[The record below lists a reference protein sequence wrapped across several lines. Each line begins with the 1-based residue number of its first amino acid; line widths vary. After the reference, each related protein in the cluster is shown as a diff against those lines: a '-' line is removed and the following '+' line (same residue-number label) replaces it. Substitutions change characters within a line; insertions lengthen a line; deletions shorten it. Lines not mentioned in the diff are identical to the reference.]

1 MTLKGFLKGIIYA
14 SLAIIPMLAWYVS
27 ESTFFPYITGKNF
40 AFRFLIEIAFTAFIY
55 LAVTDKTYRPK
66 SSLVFYSYGAFL
78 SILFLAN
85 VFGSNIY
92 LSFFSNFERMEGW
105 FTHLHLFLYF
115 LMLYSLYKTDKDW
128 MRIFGWF
135 SVGAIGVSFQALL
148 QLFGQKD
155 FFLTSKLFATSTI
168 QYINNSYPVS
178 MGNGLRLDSSLG
190 NAAYYGIYSLFFIC
204 ISALLALK
212 LGSWKVKGSL
222 SSWKSFAIVALGAA
236 LISSQAFIS
245 QTATSL
251 SSQNL
256 FVFGSFVWFI
266 GAVTFLWGGY
276 YFAKNLSEGRISSW
290 VFVLLGIINFIGLIY
305 TQTRGSWLGFAAAL
319 ITAALAI
326 TIGGWKRYP
335 KFAKSAALVM
345 VSVFAFFVL
354 VFSFSDS
361 SIVQNSIP
369 LKRIATIK
377 IVDILFHPIESINL
391 IKDET
396 NNYDSLKDHF
406 GEATIVS
413 RFLNMKMSIVG
424 FTQSTKTMLLGYGQE
439 NYPVV
444 FAQNFDPRMYEQE
457 SWFDRAHDVFMDW
470 LVAAGALGLIAYLS
484 LYLTPF
490 YMMWFGKNKGNVNL
504 FEKAILTGT
513 LAGYFVHNIFV
524 FDNLVSYIIFVT
536 LIAYVAARTRAS
548 EAEIKKEE
556 HMKDPKMTWLSY
568 SLIAVGLLFSICL
581 FIYTVAKPLN
591 QNLTIISALRTSPTK
606 IEDLVEKTASSSNYF
621 SRATSINSFG
631 RTETREQMLQTVMRY
646 SQIDPSSFPVDVKNS
661 FISIFN
667 DFKIN
672 SYNEFRDEVNSKPS
686 ARNASIFGSFLRQLG
701 DNTGALEAFE
711 KAHAMAPKKQA
722 ITFEYINTL
731 ISIGTK
737 ESIQKAYELAKDAY
751 LSDTGF
757 TTARD
762 VYITT
767 AAMAGHA
774 AEGEA
779 IINQIKL
786 TDPKTA
792 KDLQDKVDLIKAE
805 LKKTATKK

>member
-1 MTLKGFLKGIIYA
+1 MTLKGFLKGIVYA
-14 SLAIIPMLAWYVS
+14 SFAIMPMLAWYIS

-40 AFRFLIEIAFTAFIY
+40 AFRFLIEIAFAAFAY
-55 LAVTDKTYRPK
+55 LAVVDRAYRPK

-78 SILFLAN
+78 AILFLAN
-85 VFGSNIY
+85 VFGSNVY

-135 SVGAIGVSFQALL
+135 SVGAIGVSLQALF

-155 FFLTSKLFATSTI
+155 FFLTSKIFATSTI
-168 QYINNSYPVS
+168 QFINNVYPVS

-190 NAAYYGIYSLFFIC
+190 NAVYYGIYSLFFIC

-212 LGSWKVKGSL
+212 LNSWKVKNSL
-222 SSWKSFAIVALGAA
+222 SSWKSFAIVSVGAL
-236 LISSQAFIS
+236 LISLQSFIS
-245 QTATSL
+245 QIAMNS

-276 YFAKNLSEGRISSW
+276 YFAKDLSEGRISSW

-319 ITAALAI
+319 ITAALSI

-335 KFAKSAALVM
+335 KFAKSAALAM

-361 SIVQNSIP
+361 SIVQNSIL

-377 IVDILFHPIESINL
+377 IVNILFHPIESINL
-391 IKDET
+391 IKDES
-396 NNYDSLKDHF
+396 NNYESLKDHF

-424 FTQSTKTMLLGYGQE
+424 VTQSAKTMILGYGQE

-444 FAQNFDPRMYEQE
+444 FAQHFDPRMYEQE

-470 LVAAGALGLIAYLS
+470 LVAAGVLGLIAYLS

-490 YMMWFGKNKGNVNL
+490 YMMWFGKNKGNINL

-536 LIAYVAARTRAS
+536 LIAYVAARTRATD
-548 EAEIKKEE
+548 AEIKKEE
-556 HMKDPKMTWLSY
+556 HVKDPKITMASY
-568 SLIAVGLLFSICL
+568 ALIIAGILFSLAL
-581 FIYTVAKPLN
+581 FVYTVLKPLN
-591 QNLTIISALRTSPTK
+591 QNLTIISALRSSPTK

-621 SRATSINSFG
+621 SGAARINSFG
-631 RTETREQMLQTVMRY
+631 RTEAREQMLQTAMRY
-646 SQIDPSSFPVDVKNS
+646 SQIDPTSFPAEVKNN
-661 FISIFN
+661 FITVFN
-667 DFKIN
+667 NFKMN
-672 SYNEFRDEVNSKPS
+672 SYTEFKDEVDSNPS

-701 DNTGALEAFE
+701 DNAGALEAFE
-711 KAHAMAPKKQA
+711 KAHSLAPKKQM

-731 ISIGTK
+731 ISTGSA
-737 ESIQKAYELAKDAY
+737 ENMQKAYELAKEAY

-757 TTARD
+757 AMARD

-767 AAMAGHA
+767 AAMVGQVVESQAM
-774 AEGEA
+774 
-779 IINQIKL
+779 INEIKL
-786 TDPKTA
+786 TDPAKA
-792 KDLQDKVDLIKAE
+792 KDLQDKVDQIKAE
-805 LKKTATKK
+805 LKKMAAKK

>member
-1 MTLKGFLKGIIYA
+1 MTLKGFLKGIVYA
-14 SLAIIPMLAWYVS
+14 SFAIIPMLAWYIS

-40 AFRFLIEIAFTAFIY
+40 AFRFLIEIAFAAFAY
-55 LAVTDKTYRPK
+55 LAVVDRAYRPK

-85 VFGSNIY
+85 VFGSNVY

-128 MRIFGWF
+128 MRVFGWF
-135 SVGAIGVSFQALL
+135 SVGAIGVSFQALF

-155 FFLTSKLFATSTI
+155 FFLTSKIFATSTI
-168 QYINNSYPVS
+168 QSINNAYPVS

-190 NAAYYGIYSLFFIC
+190 NADYYGIYALFFIC

-212 LGSWKVKGSL
+212 LNTWKIKNSVIG
-222 SSWKSFAIVALGAA
+222 WKSFAIVSAGVL
-236 LISSQAFIS
+236 LISLQSFIS
-245 QTATSL
+245 QKAMAL

-256 FVFGSFVWFI
+256 FVFGSFIWFVGSVI
-266 GAVTFLWGGY
+266 FLWGGY
-276 YFAKNLSEGRISSW
+276 YFAKNLSEGRVSSW
-290 VFVLLGIINFIGLIY
+290 VFVLIGFVNFVGLIY
-305 TQTRGSWLGFAAAL
+305 TQTRGSWVGFAAA
-319 ITAALAI
+319 IGAASLSI
-326 TIGGWKRYP
+326 VIGGWKRYP
-335 KFAKSAALVM
+335 KLARSAAAVILAIVT
-345 VSVFAFFVL
+345 FFVL

-361 SIVQNSIP
+361 KLVQNSIV
-369 LKRIATIK
+369 LKRISTIK
-377 IVDILFHPIESINL
+377 VANMLFHPVESISL
-391 IKDET
+391 IKDES
-396 NNYDSLKDHF
+396 NNYESLKAHF

-424 FTQSTKTMLLGYGQE
+424 FTQSAKTMMLGYGQE

-490 YMMWFGKNKGNVNL
+490 YMMWFGKNKGNINL

-524 FDNLVSYIIFVT
+524 FDNLISYIIFVT
-536 LIAYVAARTRAS
+536 LIAYVAARTRATD
-548 EAEIKKEE
+548 AEIRKEE
-556 HMKDPKMTWLSY
+556 TAKDSKMTALSY
-568 SLIAVGLLFSICL
+568 VLITSGVLFSLGL
-581 FIYTVAKPLN
+581 FIFTVVKPLN
-591 QNLTIISALRTSPTK
+591 QNLTIISALRSSPTK

-621 SRATSINSFG
+621 SGATRINSFG
-631 RTETREQMLQTVMRY
+631 RTEAREQMLQTAMRY
-646 SQIDPSSFPVDVKNS
+646 SQIDPSSFPADVKNN
-661 FISIFN
+661 FTSIFN

-672 SYNEFRDEVNSKPS
+672 SYNEFRDEVMSKPS

-701 DNTGALEAFE
+701 DNAGALEAFE
-711 KAHAMAPKKQA
+711 KAHSLAPKKQM

-731 ISIGTK
+731 ISTGAA
-737 ESIQKAYELAKDAY
+737 ENMQKAYELAKDAY

-757 TTARD
+757 AMARD

-767 AAMAGHA
+767 AAMVGQGV
-774 AEGEA
+774 ESQTM
-779 IINQIKL
+779 INEIKL
-786 TDPKTA
+786 TDPAKA
-792 KDLQDKVDLIKAE
+792 KDLQDKVDQIKAE
-805 LKKTATKK
+805 LKKMQAKK

>member
-1 MTLKGFLKGIIYA
+1 MTLKGFLKAIIYA

-40 AFRFLIEIAFTAFIY
+40 AFRFLIEIAFAAFVY
-55 LAVTDKTYRPK
+55 LAVTDKAYRPK

-85 VFGSNIY
+85 VFGSNVY

-190 NAAYYGIYSLFFIC
+190 NADYYGIYSLFFIC

-212 LGSWKVKGSL
+212 LRSWKIKGSL
-222 SSWKSFAIVALGAA
+222 SSWKNFAIVTLGAL
-236 LISSQAFIS
+236 LISLQSFIS
-245 QTATSL
+245 QTAMNL
-251 SSQNL
+251 SNQSL
-256 FVFGSFVWFI
+256 FVFGSFVWFV

-290 VFVLLGIINFIGLIY
+290 VFVLLGFINFIGLVY
-305 TQTRGSWLGFAAAL
+305 TQTRGSWFGFAAA
-319 ITAALAI
+319 IATASLAI
-326 TIGGWKRYP
+326 AIGGWKKYP
-335 KFAKSAALVM
+335 KLAKSAALVM
-345 VSVFAFFVL
+345 SSVFAFFVL

-361 SIVQNSIP
+361 SLVQNSIA

-377 IVDILFHPIESINL
+377 IVNILFHPIESIDL
-391 IKDET
+391 IKDEA
-396 NNYDSLKDHF
+396 NNYESLKDHF

-413 RFLNMKMSIVG
+413 RFLNMKMSIDG
-424 FTQSTKTMLLGYGQE
+424 FTQSAKTMILGYGQE

-490 YMMWFGKNKGNVNL
+490 YMMWFGKNRGNIHL

-524 FDNLVSYIIFVT
+524 FDNLISYIIFVT

-548 EAEIKKEE
+548 EVEIRKEE
-556 HMKDPKMTWLSY
+556 LSKDPKMTWLSY
-568 SLIAVGLLFSICL
+568 VLMSAGLLFSLGL
-581 FIYTVAKPLN
+581 FVYTVAKPLN

-606 IEDLVEKTASSSNYF
+606 VEDLVEKTASSSNYF
-621 SRATSINSFG
+621 TKAASINSFG
-631 RTETREQMLQTVMRY
+631 RTEAREQMLQTAMRY
-646 SQIDPSSFPVDVKNS
+646 SQIDPTSFPVEIKNN
-661 FISIFN
+661 FVTIFN
-667 DFKIN
+667 NFKIN
-672 SYNEFRDEVNSKPS
+672 SYTEFRDEVNAKPS

-711 KAHAMAPKKQA
+711 KAHAMAPKKQV

-737 ESIQKAYELAKDAY
+737 ENIQKAYELAKDAY
-751 LSDTGF
+751 MSDTGF

-767 AAMAGHA
+767 AAMAGYDTDA
-774 AEGEA
+774 QAM
-779 IINQIKL
+779 INEIKL
-786 TDPKTA
+786 TDPAKA
-792 KDLQDKVDLIKAE
+792 KDLQDKVNQIRAE
-805 LKKTATKK
+805 LKKISIKK

>member
-1 MTLKGFLKGIIYA
+1 MTLKGFLKGIVYA
-14 SLAIIPMLAWYVS
+14 SFAIIPMLAWYIS

-40 AFRFLIEIAFTAFIY
+40 AFRFLIEIAFAAFAY
-55 LAVTDKTYRPK
+55 LAVVDRAYRPK

-85 VFGSNIY
+85 VFGSNVY

-128 MRIFGWF
+128 MRVFGWF
-135 SVGAIGVSFQALL
+135 SVGAIGVSLQALL

-155 FFLTSKLFATSTI
+155 FFLTSKIFATSTV
-168 QYINNSYPVS
+168 QFINNAYPVS

-190 NAAYYGIYSLFFIC
+190 NADYYGIYALFFIC

-212 LGSWKVKGSL
+212 LNTWKIKNSMMG
-222 SSWKSFAIVALGAA
+222 WKSFAIVSVGAL
-236 LISSQAFIS
+236 LISLQSFIS
-245 QTATSL
+245 QKAMAL

-256 FVFGSFVWFI
+256 FVFGSFIWFVGSVI
-266 GAVTFLWGGY
+266 FLWGGY
-276 YFAKNLSEGRISSW
+276 YFAKNLSEGHVSSW
-290 VFVLLGIINFIGLIY
+290 VFVLIGFVNFVGLIY
-305 TQTRGSWLGFAAAL
+305 TQTRGSWVGFAAA
-319 ITAALAI
+319 IGAASLSI
-326 TIGGWKRYP
+326 VIGGWKRYP
-335 KFAKSAALVM
+335 KLAHSAAAVIL
-345 VSVFAFFVL
+345 AIATFFVL

-361 SIVQNSIP
+361 KLVQNSIV
-369 LKRIATIK
+369 LKRISTIK
-377 IVDILFHPIESINL
+377 VANMLFHPVESINL
-391 IKDET
+391 IKDES
-396 NNYDSLKDHF
+396 NNYESLKAHF

-424 FTQSTKTMLLGYGQE
+424 VTQSAKTMILGYGQE

-490 YMMWFGKNKGNVNL
+490 YMMWFGKNKGNINL

-524 FDNLVSYIIFVT
+524 FDNLISYIIFVT
-536 LIAYVAARTRAS
+536 LIAYVAARTRATD
-548 EAEIKKEE
+548 AEIRKEE
-556 HMKDPKMTWLSY
+556 AAKDPKMTAVSY
-568 SLIAVGLLFSICL
+568 VLITAGALFSLGL
-581 FIYTVAKPLN
+581 FIFTVVKPLN
-591 QNLTIISALRTSPTK
+591 QNLTIISALRSSPTK

-621 SRATSINSFG
+621 SGATRINSFG
-631 RTETREQMLQTVMRY
+631 RTEAREQMLQTAMRY
-646 SQIDPSSFPVDVKNS
+646 SQLDPSSFPVDVKNN

-672 SYNEFRDEVNSKPS
+672 SYNEFRDEVMSKPS

-701 DNTGALEAFE
+701 DSAGALEAFE
-711 KAHAMAPKKQA
+711 KAHALAPKKQM

-731 ISIGTK
+731 ISTGAA
-737 ESIQKAYELAKDAY
+737 ENMQKAYELAKDAY

-757 TTARD
+757 AMARD

-767 AAMAGHA
+767 AAMVGQGVESQAM
-774 AEGEA
+774 
-779 IINQIKL
+779 INEIKL
-786 TDPKTA
+786 TDPAKA
-792 KDLQDKVDLIKAE
+792 KDLQDKVDQIKAE
-805 LKKTATKK
+805 LKKMQAKK